1 MASWA
6 DRIIEDVIPD
16 WTQDVMGD
24 LGYNFPSEQ
33 DAREDASL
41 SSDQIARETYPEFD
55 LQDTPTDLT
64 TLGGNAILKEIVFEN
79 SSKES
84 AFQKYINWLIGNGVA
99 SISREG
105 QPLGES
111 ITLGGTQM
119 MDARGNPL
127 SQLMDLRSTEAQ
139 NRVFDFFK
147 DNWMHNKELVE
158 SLRQQLQTGITEMSN
173 RSYAGEDYNWEGDA
187 KDPLAVDPELAANI
201 IRVFSD
207 VGSDEANIA
216 NLNTVLGNNA
226 LQWLISQR
234 FAPVLR
240 QEINKL
246 AANNRSVLFGP
257 NLAAVGEQITD
268 GDALQPEMAWITS
281 FDGTPYGDVQSLK
294 DLFSGGLI
302 GPQDAWF
309 YMQDLYEK
317 TRNGAG
323 YSPIVERIQ
332 QELYAYGYMDVPDEW
347 GKLDIINMENKADTT
362 IDALQMLQTDQVN
375 EGLRIANDPNVEL
388 SPDGS
393 AYVRSVMDRAMA
405 RKLDALPARKAS
417 VAGQQA
423 GLIENVVGT
432 LEQLAT
438 LNGSTFNDAGKASVR
453 NQLKEMIG
461 SADEEM
467 LEGAFGGGGD
477 PQKLQLADLVL
488 RNFYQDDN
496 WANNIYLGANDSD
509 IDYFRYAK
517 RSGALSEQE
526 LETLE
531 RLGLSGEGEFGNI
544 GQPMYS
550 ENLDELSYGAPVEL
564 GGDLKDPQP
573 KDTRKM
579 AKDIVSS
586 YMLDLLETPEG
597 QQMDITQALTT
608 FGHTAGARISQDFE
622 YTAFDYEQ
630 MAEDIYSQSVL
641 APDPEQSELQKDL
654 TDRLTMAND
663 LVGRGPALRA
673 LTDAMQD
680 RRGFTSFSPMRN
692 R

>member
-1 MASWA
+1 
-6 DRIIEDVIPD
+6 
-16 WTQDVMGD
+16 
-24 LGYNFPSEQ
+24 
-33 DAREDASL
+33 
-41 SSDQIARETYPEFD
+41 
-55 LQDTPTDLT
+55 
-64 TLGGNAILKEIVFEN
+64 
-79 SSKES
+79 
-84 AFQKYINWLIGNGVA
+84 
-99 SISREG
+99 
-105 QPLGES
+105 
-111 ITLGGTQM
+111 
-119 MDARGNPL
+119 
-127 SQLMDLRSTEAQ
+127 
-139 NRVFDFFK
+139 
-147 DNWMHNKELVE
+147 
-158 SLRQQLQTGITEMSN
+158 
-173 RSYAGEDYNWEGDA
+173 
-187 KDPLAVDPELAANI
+187 
-201 IRVFSD
+201 
-207 VGSDEANIA
+207 
-216 NLNTVLGNNA
+216 
-226 LQWLISQR
+226 
-234 FAPVLR
+234 
-240 QEINKL
+240 
-246 AANNRSVLFGP
+246 
-257 NLAAVGEQITD
+257 
-268 GDALQPEMAWITS
+268 MAWITS

-323 YSPIVERIQ
+323 YSSIIERIQ

-347 GKLDIINMENKADTT
+347 GKLDIINIENKADTT
-362 IDALQMLQTDQVN
+362 IDALQMLQTDQIN
-375 EGLRIANDPNVEL
+375 EGLRIANDPNAEL

-393 AYVRSVMDRAMA
+393 AYVTSVMDRAMA

-438 LNGSTFNDAGKASVR
+438 LNGSTFTDSGKASVR

-477 PQKLQLADLVL
+477 PQKLQLADIIL

-517 RSGALSEQE
+517 RSGALSDEE
-526 LETLE
+526 LMTLQRQLDDTGTYIE
-531 RLGLSGEGEFGNI
+531 DF

-550 ENLDELSYGAPVEL
+550 TNFDDTGTAI
-564 GGDLKDPQP
+564 QP
-573 KDTRKM
+573 RDTNAV

-597 QQMDITQALTT
+597 QQMDIAQALTT
-608 FGHTAGARISQDFE
+608 FGHTAGARISQDFG

-641 APDPEQSELQKDL
+641 APEPEQSELQKDL
-654 TDRLTMAND
+654 TDRLAMAND

>member
-1 MASWA
+1 MA
-6 DRIIEDVIPD
+6 D
-16 WTQDVMGD
+16 WVTDLLEN
-24 LGYNFPSEQ
+24 LGYNLPSEQ

-84 AFQKYINWLIGNGVA
+84 AFQKYINWLISNGVA

-173 RSYAGEDYNWEGDA
+173 RSYAGEDYNWESDA

-332 QELYAYGYMDVPDEW
+332 QELYAYGYMNVPDEW

-517 RSGALSEQE
+517 RSGALSNEE
-526 LETLE
+526 LITLQTQLDDTGTYIE
-531 RLGLSGEGEFGNI
+531 EF
-544 GQPMYS
+544 GQPMYGT
-550 ENLDELSYGAPVEL
+550 NFDDTGTAV
-564 GGDLKDPQP
+564 QP
-573 KDTRKM
+573 RDTNAV

>member
-1 MASWA
+1 MA
-6 DRIIEDVIPD
+6 D
-16 WTQDVMGD
+16 WVTDLLEN
-24 LGYNFPSEQ
+24 LGYNLPSEQ

-84 AFQKYINWLIGNGVA
+84 AFQKYINWLISNGVA

-347 GKLDIINMENKADTT
+347 GKLDIINIENKADTT

-375 EGLRIANDPNVEL
+375 EGLRIANDPNIEL

-517 RSGALSEQE
+517 RSGALSNEE
-526 LETLE
+526 LMTLQTQLDDTGTYIE
-531 RLGLSGEGEFGNI
+531 EF
-544 GQPMYS
+544 GQPMYGT
-550 ENLDELSYGAPVEL
+550 NFDDTGTAV
-564 GGDLKDPQP
+564 QP
-573 KDTRKM
+573 RDTNAV

>member
-1 MASWA
+1 MA
-6 DRIIEDVIPD
+6 D
-16 WTQDVMGD
+16 WVTDLLEN
-24 LGYNFPSEQ
+24 LGYNLPSEQ

-84 AFQKYINWLIGNGVA
+84 AFQKYINWLISNGIA

-246 AANNRSVLFGP
+246 AADNRAVLFGP
-257 NLAAVGEQITD
+257 NPATVGEQITD

-467 LEGAFGGGGD
+467 LEGAFGRGGD

-488 RNFYQDDN
+488 RSFYQDDN

-517 RSGALSEQE
+517 RSGALSNEE
-526 LETLE
+526 LMTLQTQLDDTGTYIE
-531 RLGLSGEGEFGNI
+531 EF
-544 GQPMYS
+544 GQPMYGT
-550 ENLDELSYGAPVEL
+550 NFDDTGTAV
-564 GGDLKDPQP
+564 QP
-573 KDTRKM
+573 RDTNAV

>member
-1 MASWA
+1 MA
-6 DRIIEDVIPD
+6 D
-16 WTQDVMGD
+16 WVTDLLEN
-24 LGYNFPSEQ
+24 LGYNLPSEQ

-84 AFQKYINWLIGNGVA
+84 AFQKYINWLISNGVA

-347 GKLDIINMENKADTT
+347 GKLDIINIENKADTT

-467 LEGAFGGGGD
+467 LEGAFGGGGN

-488 RNFYQDDN
+488 RSFYQDDN

-517 RSGALSEQE
+517 RSGALSNEE
-526 LETLE
+526 LMTLQTQLDDTGTYIE
-531 RLGLSGEGEFGNI
+531 EF
-544 GQPMYS
+544 GQPMYGT
-550 ENLDELSYGAPVEL
+550 NFDDTGTAV
-564 GGDLKDPQP
+564 QP
-573 KDTRKM
+573 RDTNAV

>member
-1 MASWA
+1 MA
-6 DRIIEDVIPD
+6 D
-16 WTQDVMGD
+16 WVTDLLEN
-24 LGYNFPSEQ
+24 LGYNLPSEQ
-33 DAREDASL
+33 DAREDAL
-41 SSDQIARETYPEFD
+41 RPPDEIARETYPELD
-55 LQDTPTDLT
+55 IQDTPTDLT
-64 TLGGNAILKEIVFEN
+64 QLGGNSVLKEIVFEN

-84 AFQKYINWLIGNGVA
+84 AFQKYINWLIKNGIA

-119 MDARGNPL
+119 MDARGQPV
-127 SQLMDLRSTEAQ
+127 SQLMDLRSVEAQ

-147 DNWMHNKELVE
+147 DNWMHNQALVKN
-158 SLRQQLQTGITEMSN
+158 LRQQLQTGIEEMSQ
-173 RSYAGEDYNWEGDA
+173 RSYADPDYNWEADA
-187 KDPLAVDPELAANI
+187 KDPLGIDPELAANI

-207 VGSDEANIA
+207 VGTDEANIA
-216 NLNTVLGNNA
+216 NLNAVLGNNA

-246 AANNRSVLFGP
+246 AADNRAVLFGP
-257 NLAAVGEQITD
+257 NLAAVGEQIPD
-268 GDALQPEMAWITS
+268 GDALQPQMAWITS

-294 DLFSGGLI
+294 DLFSGGRI

-323 YSPIVERIQ
+323 YSPIIERIQ

-347 GKLDIINMENKADTT
+347 GKLDIINIENKADTT
-362 IDALQMLQTDQVN
+362 IDALQMLQTDQIN
-375 EGLRIANDPNVEL
+375 EGLRIANDPNAEL

-393 AYVRSVMDRAMA
+393 AYVTSVMDRAMA

-438 LNGSTFNDAGKASVR
+438 LNGSTFTDSGKASVR

-477 PQKLQLADLVL
+477 PQKLQLADIIL

-517 RSGALSEQE
+517 RSGALSDEE
-526 LETLE
+526 LMTLQRQLDDTGTYIE
-531 RLGLSGEGEFGNI
+531 DF

-550 ENLDELSYGAPVEL
+550 TNFDDTGTAI
-564 GGDLKDPQP
+564 QP
-573 KDTRKM
+573 RDTNAV

-597 QQMDITQALTT
+597 QQMDIVQALTT
-608 FGHTAGARISQDFE
+608 FGHTAGARISQDFG

-641 APDPEQSELQKDL
+641 APEPEQSELQKDL
-654 TDRLTMAND
+654 TDRLAMAND

>member
-1 MASWA
+1 MA
-6 DRIIEDVIPD
+6 D
-16 WTQDVMGD
+16 WVTDLLEN
-24 LGYNFPSEQ
+24 LGYNLPSEQ

-84 AFQKYINWLIGNGVA
+84 AFQKYINWLISNGVA

-517 RSGALSEQE
+517 RSGALSNEE
-526 LETLE
+526 LMTLQTQLDDTGTYIE
-531 RLGLSGEGEFGNI
+531 EF
-544 GQPMYS
+544 GQPMYGT
-550 ENLDELSYGAPVEL
+550 NFDDTGTAV
-564 GGDLKDPQP
+564 QP
-573 KDTRKM
+573 RDTNAV

>member
-1 MASWA
+1 MA
-6 DRIIEDVIPD
+6 D
-16 WTQDVMGD
+16 WVTDLLEN
-24 LGYNFPSEQ
+24 LGYNLPSEQ
-33 DAREDASL
+33 DAREDAL
-41 SSDQIARETYPEFD
+41 RTTDEIARETYPELD
-55 LQDTPTDLT
+55 IQDTPTDLT
-64 TLGGNAILKEIVFEN
+64 QLGGNSVLKEIVFEN

-84 AFQKYINWLIGNGVA
+84 AFQKYINWLIKNGVA

-119 MDARGNPL
+119 MDARGQPV
-127 SQLMDLRSTEAQ
+127 SQLMDLRSVDAQ
-139 NRVFDFFK
+139 NRVFEFFK
-147 DNWMHNKELVE
+147 DNWMHNKALVE
-158 SLRQQLQTGITEMSN
+158 SLRQQLQTGIEEMSK
-173 RSYAGEDYNWEGDA
+173 RSYADPDYNWEADA
-187 KDPLAVDPELAANI
+187 KDPLGIDPELAANI

-207 VGSDEANIA
+207 VGTDEANIA
-216 NLNTVLGNNA
+216 NLNAVLGNNA

-246 AANNRSVLFGP
+246 AADNRAVLFGP
-257 NLAAVGEQITD
+257 NLSVVGEQITD
-268 GDALQPEMAWITS
+268 ADAVQPQMAWITS

-323 YSPIVERIQ
+323 YSPIIERIQ

-347 GKLDIINMENKADTT
+347 GKLDIINIENKADTT
-362 IDALQMLQTDQVN
+362 IDALQMLQTDQIN
-375 EGLRIANDPNVEL
+375 EGLRIANDPNAEL

-393 AYVRSVMDRAMA
+393 AYVTSVMDRAMA

-438 LNGSTFNDAGKASVR
+438 LNGSTFTDSGKANVR

-477 PQKLQLADLVL
+477 LQKLQLADIIL
-488 RNFYQDDN
+488 RAFYQDDN

-517 RSGALSEQE
+517 RSGALSDEE
-526 LETLE
+526 LMTLQRQLDDTGTYIE
-531 RLGLSGEGEFGNI
+531 DF

-550 ENLDELSYGAPVEL
+550 TNFDDTVTAI
-564 GGDLKDPQP
+564 QP
-573 KDTRKM
+573 RDTNDV

-608 FGHTAGARISQDFE
+608 FGHTAGARISQDFG

-641 APDPEQSELQKDL
+641 APEPEQSELQKDL
-654 TDRLTMAND
+654 TDRLAMANN

>member
-1 MASWA
+1 MA
-6 DRIIEDVIPD
+6 D
-16 WTQDVMGD
+16 WVTDLLEN
-24 LGYNFPSEQ
+24 LGYNLPSEQ
-33 DAREDASL
+33 DAREDAL
-41 SSDQIARETYPEFD
+41 RTTDEIARETYPELD
-55 LQDTPTDLT
+55 IQDTPTDLT
-64 TLGGNAILKEIVFEN
+64 QLGGNSVLKEIVFEN

-84 AFQKYINWLIGNGVA
+84 AFQKYINWLIKNGVA

-119 MDARGNPL
+119 MDARGQPV
-127 SQLMDLRSTEAQ
+127 SQLMDLRSVEAQ

-147 DNWMHNKELVE
+147 DNWMHNQALVE
-158 SLRQQLQTGITEMSN
+158 SLRQQLQTGIEEMSK
-173 RSYAGEDYNWEGDA
+173 RSYADPDYNWEADA
-187 KDPLAVDPELAANI
+187 KDPLGIDPELAANI

-207 VGSDEANIA
+207 VGTDEANIA
-216 NLNTVLGNNA
+216 NLNAVLGNNA

-246 AANNRSVLFGP
+246 AADNRAVLFGRNP
-257 NLAAVGEQITD
+257 AVVGEQITD
-268 GDALQPEMAWITS
+268 ADALQPQMAWITS

-294 DLFSGGLI
+294 DLFSGGRI

-323 YSPIVERIQ
+323 YSPIIERIQ

-347 GKLDIINMENKADTT
+347 GKLDIINIENKADTT
-362 IDALQMLQTDQVN
+362 IDALQMLQTDQIN
-375 EGLRIANDPNVEL
+375 EGLRIANDPNAEL

-393 AYVRSVMDRAMA
+393 AYVTSVMDRAMA

-423 GLIENVVGT
+423 GLIENVIGT

-438 LNGSTFNDAGKASVR
+438 LNGSTFTDSGKASVR

-477 PQKLQLADLVL
+477 PQKLQLADIIL
-488 RNFYQDDN
+488 RAFYQDDN

-517 RSGALSEQE
+517 RSGALSDEE
-526 LETLE
+526 LMTLQRQLDDTGTYIE
-531 RLGLSGEGEFGNI
+531 DF

-550 ENLDELSYGAPVEL
+550 TNFDDTGTAI
-564 GGDLKDPQP
+564 QP
-573 KDTRKM
+573 RDTNAV

-608 FGHTAGARISQDFE
+608 FGHTAGARISQDFG

-641 APDPEQSELQKDL
+641 APEPEQSELQKDL
-654 TDRLTMAND
+654 TDRLAMAND

>member
-6 DRIIEDVIPD
+6 DRIVEELIPD
-16 WTQDVMGD
+16 WTQDLMGN

-33 DAREDASL
+33 DAREDASR
-41 SSDQIARETYPEFD
+41 SSDEIARETYPELD

-64 TLGGNAILKEIVFEN
+64 QLGGNSVLKEIVFEN

-84 AFQKYINWLIGNGVA
+84 AFQKYINWLIKNGVA

-119 MDARGNPL
+119 MDARGQPV
-127 SQLMDLRSTEAQ
+127 SQLMDLRSIDAQ

-147 DNWMHNKELVE
+147 DNWMHNKALVE
-158 SLRQQLQTGITEMSN
+158 SLRQQLQTGIEEMSK
-173 RSYAGEDYNWEGDA
+173 RSYADPDYNWEADA
-187 KDPLAVDPELAANI
+187 KDPLGIDPELAANI

-207 VGSDEANIA
+207 VGTDEANIA
-216 NLNTVLGNNA
+216 NLNAVLGNNA

-246 AANNRSVLFGP
+246 AADNRAVLFGP
-257 NLAAVGEQITD
+257 NLSVVGEQITD
-268 GDALQPEMAWITS
+268 ADALQPQMAWITS

-294 DLFSGGLI
+294 DLFSGGRI

-323 YSPIVERIQ
+323 YSPIIERIQ

-347 GKLDIINMENKADTT
+347 GKLDIINIENKADTT
-362 IDALQMLQTDQVN
+362 IDALQMLQTDQIN
-375 EGLRIANDPNVEL
+375 EGLRIANDPNAEL

-393 AYVRSVMDRAMA
+393 AYVTSVMDRAMA

-423 GLIENVVGT
+423 GLIENVIGT

-438 LNGSTFNDAGKASVR
+438 LNGSTFTDSGKASVR

-477 PQKLQLADLVL
+477 PQKLQLADIIL
-488 RNFYQDDN
+488 RTFYQDDN

-517 RSGALSEQE
+517 RSGALSDEE
-526 LETLE
+526 LMTLQRQLDDTGTYIE
-531 RLGLSGEGEFGNI
+531 DF

-550 ENLDELSYGAPVEL
+550 TNFDDTGTAI
-564 GGDLKDPQP
+564 QP
-573 KDTRKM
+573 RDTNAV

-597 QQMDITQALTT
+597 QQMDIVQALTT
-608 FGHTAGARISQDFE
+608 FGHTAGARISQDFG

-641 APDPEQSELQKDL
+641 ATEPEESELQKDL
-654 TDRLTMAND
+654 TDRLAMAND

>member
-6 DRIIEDVIPD
+6 DRIVQELIPD
-16 WTQDVMGD
+16 WTQDLMGG
-24 LGYNFPSEQ
+24 LGYNFPAEQ
-33 DAREDASL
+33 DAREDASR
-41 SSDQIARETYPEFD
+41 SPDEIARETYPELD

-64 TLGGNAILKEIVFEN
+64 TLGGNSILKEIVFEN

-84 AFQKYINWLIGNGVA
+84 AFQKYINWLIGNGIA

-119 MDARGNPL
+119 MDARGQPL
-127 SQLMDLRSTEAQ
+127 SQLMDLRSVEAQ
-139 NRVFDFFK
+139 NRVFEYFK
-147 DNWMHNKELVE
+147 DNWMHNEALVE
-158 SLRQQLQTGITEMSN
+158 SLRQQLQTGIEEMSK

-207 VGSDEANIA
+207 VGSDQANIA

-246 AANNRSVLFGP
+246 AADNRAVLFGP
-257 NLAAVGEQITD
+257 NPATVGEQITD
-268 GDALQPEMAWITS
+268 GDALQPQISWITS

-294 DLFSGGLI
+294 DLFSGGRI

-347 GKLDIINMENKADTT
+347 GKLDIINIENKADTT

-393 AYVRSVMDRAMA
+393 AYVKSVMDRAMA

-438 LNGSTFNDAGKASVR
+438 LNGSTFTDSGKASVR

-461 SADEEM
+461 SADEGM

-477 PQKLQLADLVL
+477 PQKLQLADIIL

-531 RLGLSGEGEFGNI
+531 RLGLPGGGEFGNI

-550 ENLDELSYGAPVEL
+550 ENLDELSYGAPVGL
-564 GGDLKDPQP
+564 GGDPKDPQP
-573 KDTRKM
+573 RDTREM

-608 FGHTAGARISQDFE
+608 FGHTAGARISQDFG

-630 MAEDIYSQSVL
+630 MAEKIYSQSVL
-641 APDPEQSELQKDL
+641 APEPEQSELQKDL
-654 TDRLTMAND
+654 TDRLAMAND

-673 LTDAMQD
+673 LTNAMQD

>member
-41 SSDQIARETYPEFD
+41 SSDEIARETYPEFD

-84 AFQKYINWLIGNGVA
+84 AFQKYINWLISNGVA

-173 RSYAGEDYNWEGDA
+173 RSYAGEDYNWESDA

-517 RSGALSEQE
+517 RSGALSNEE
-526 LETLE
+526 LITLQTQLDDTGTYIE
-531 RLGLSGEGEFGNI
+531 EF
-544 GQPMYS
+544 GQPMYGT
-550 ENLDELSYGAPVEL
+550 NFDDTGTAV
-564 GGDLKDPQP
+564 QP
-573 KDTRKM
+573 RDTNAV